1 MIKGKQNPRNTFC
14 FKVTH
19 IAENAPGTAV
29 TKNRCGGLRDG
40 QILLNTH
47 THTHTQTYTHI
58 YLWYILSYICGSI
71 SVNPKGI
78 RA

>member
-19 IAENAPGTAV
+19 IAENAPGTTV

-40 QILLNTH
+40 QILLNM
-47 THTHTQTYTHI
+47 YTNI
-58 YLWYILSYICGSI
+58 YIYIYICGIYLAI
-71 SVNPKGI
+71 SVV
-78 RA
+78 AFL

>member
-47 THTHTQTYTHI
+47 THTYIYI

-71 SVNPKGI
+71 PVNPKGI

>member
-19 IAENAPGTAV
+19 IAENAPGTTV

-40 QILLNTH
+40 QILLNIYTNIYIY
-47 THTHTQTYTHI
+47 TYI
-58 YLWYILSYICGSI
+58 YVVYT
-71 SVNPKGI
+71 
-78 RA
+78 

>member
-47 THTHTQTYTHI
+47 THTHIYI
-58 YLWYILSYICGSI
+58 YLWYILSYICGGI
-71 SVNPKGI
+71 PVNPKGI

>member
-47 THTHTQTYTHI
+47 THTHIYI

-71 SVNPKGI
+71 PVNPKGI